1 MPKENSFYDNLKG
14 LAKYD
19 LDKSYSA
26 LFLDVI
32 LRVLPLASVF
42 IAASLLDFFGY
53 EGDLLIQ
60 ALSLIGAILLI
71 GAVVST
77 FSFIIAIQR
86 KIFNV
91 STIKI
96 TAIWTIITGVIILS
110 FFLISNINKNRVLE
124 SKYPDLNISKE
135 ITELLQNAIINEDK
149 SINKIL
155 SVSSLKE
162 RILTEVY
169 DYNDYDDKLFDF
181 KDLLKI
187 EIYKAPNYDYKEEY
201 RFKAF
206 DEGANYES
214 KSYGSILYDKHYGRA
229 DIFLVL
235 FYINSNNNKEICVFN
250 VNGGNMKN
258 ISLPVLNFE
267 VWSAICKNNHYY
279 LDPLFQ

>member
-60 ALSLIGAILLI
+60 VLSLIGAILLI

-96 TAIWTIITGVIILS
+96 TAIWTIIIGVIILS

-124 SKYPDLNISKE
+124 SKYPDLNISKK

-149 SINKIL
+149 SVNKIL

-162 RILTEVY
+162 RILNEVY

-187 EIYKAPNYDYKEEY
+187 DIYKAPNYDYKEEY

-206 DEGANYES
+206 DEEANYES

-235 FYINSNNNKEICVFN
+235 F
-250 VNGGNMKN
+250 
-258 ISLPVLNFE
+258 
-267 VWSAICKNNHYY
+267 
-279 LDPLFQ
+279 